1 MASAYQTKGDVK
13 KAKEIYDSVIK
24 SNNKYAKAY
33 IMRAGLYRDTK
44 DYDNAQKDL
53 TKAIDLEEK
62 NVDAYFELYNVY
74 KLKKD
79 NDSATGILNKV
90 IDMVASDESM
100 YIPAGKAYYYQGK
113 YDDAMEMFNSAEK
126 NGEADA
132 IYYKGVV
139 YAKKGDNKSAL
150 KQYKKYADKES
161 ALAKATKKSDVYDK
175 IAKCY
180 MLEEDY
186 DNALLYVRKGLKAD
200 DQTAGVKLL
209 KKQVILYE
217 KTGNYKDALKCAREY
232 VKKYPDDKEMKKEVR
247 FIKTRI

>member
-1 MASAYQTKGDVK
+1 
-13 KAKEIYDSVIK
+13 
-24 SNNKYAKAY
+24 
-33 IMRAGLYRDTK
+33 MRAGLYRDTK

-232 VKKYPDDKEMKKEVR
+232 VKTYPDDKEMKKEVR